1 MSNRMNGF
9 DESGVWC
16 FSIHIPGACRPLIAL
31 HIDLLIPQEVIS
43 DVNTKILLGRVNFK
57 LRVGHMID
65 KDDGFKFPSYALRFA
80 SAVVQFR
87 LEESDHFTRSDRS
100 S

>member
-57 LRVGHMID
+57 LRAGHMID

-80 SAVVQFR
+80 SAV
-87 LEESDHFTRSDRS
+87 
-100 S
+100 

>member
-1 MSNRMNGF
+1 MSNRMNAF

-16 FSIHIPGACRPLIAL
+16 FSLHIPGACWPLSAL
-31 HIDLLIPQEVIS
+31 HIDLLIPREVIS
-43 DVNTKILLGRVNFK
+43 NVNTKILLGRVNFK

-80 SAVVQFR
+80 SAVFKV
-87 LEESDHFTRSDRS
+87 
-100 S
+100 